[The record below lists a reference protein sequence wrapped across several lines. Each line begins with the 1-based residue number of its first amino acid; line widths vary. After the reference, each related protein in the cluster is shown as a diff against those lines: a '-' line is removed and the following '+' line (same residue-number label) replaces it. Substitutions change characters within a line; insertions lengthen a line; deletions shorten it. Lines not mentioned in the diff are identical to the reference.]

1 MKDRLMIISGEGEA
15 GTSIRVEDE
24 KKITYVKLLKIGKY
38 YRIYRIFH

>member
-24 KKITYVKLLKIGKY
+24 KKNHICETFENWKVL
-38 YRIYRIFH
+38 